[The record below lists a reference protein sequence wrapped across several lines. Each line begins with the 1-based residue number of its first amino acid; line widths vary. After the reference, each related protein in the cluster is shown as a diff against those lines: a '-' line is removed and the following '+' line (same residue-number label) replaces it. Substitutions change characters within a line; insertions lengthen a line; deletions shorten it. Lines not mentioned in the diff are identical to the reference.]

1 MVDTNL
7 TSVINKTKG
16 KLPSLPFVEMK
27 EKILG
32 KGYELSIS
40 FVSPKES
47 QKLNL
52 TYRGKDNPTNV
63 LSFELSKKS
72 GELVLEPGCV
82 KRDAKNFDM
91 DYPNFLAFL
100 LIHGMLHLKGMQHG
114 STMEKQEARFK
125 KIFGVTEIVNKK

>member
-1 MVDTNL
+1 MTENTQ

-16 KLPSLPFVEMK
+16 KLPSLPFVAMK

-32 KGYELSIS
+32 KNYELSIS
-40 FVSPKES
+40 FVSPAES
-47 QKLNL
+47 QKLNN
-52 TYRGKDNPTNV
+52 TYRGKNNPTNV
-63 LSFELSKKS
+63 LSFELTKKS
-72 GELVLEPGCV
+72 GELVLQLGCV

-114 STMEKQEARFK
+114 STMERQEARFK
-125 KIFGVTEIVNKK
+125 KLFSIVEKK